1 LKYQVTRNEKLK
13 DNLNKLIENL
23 NKAVQTSDNQLNKK
37 DVLPKNEMNFLEQN
51 VQYREKELNSQ
62 KLTLNMYLQYYE
74 SFSNKSND
82 KYTHQK

>member
-1 LKYQVTRNEKLK
+1 MEELNKEVQISDNVLNQQEILPRNEIHLL
-13 DNLNKLIENL
+13 D
-23 NKAVQTSDNQLNKK
+23 
-37 DVLPKNEMNFLEQN
+37 QN

-82 KYTHQK
+82 KYTHQKYN